1 MKKLTIPEILDIV
14 PMGGG
19 VTIIAPFEEV
29 ARCANE
35 RNIAMQGEWYDVA
48 SSIDKKGRVV
58 VVVHRRE
65 LWNIASPEH
74 LMKTQRFWR
83 RTIQEWRM

>member
-1 MKKLTIPEILDIV
+1 MKKLTIPEILDMV

-35 RNIAMQGEWYDVA
+35 CNIAMRGEWYDVA